1 LRRHQNVSHR
11 FFRTELRWQTLLLTL
26 LLAQSAHTGSSGP
39 QSTESVEL
47 GTTLQAPVHSYSV
60 TANTFVDAL
69 IEVAGRFKFP
79 IGIVWVRKTS
89 ELKPIHISWSDARV
103 EKALQ
108 DIVHAQPGYEVELRN
123 AVMHVRPRDM
133 IPDKENFLSLRVSR
147 FEVHKEVA
155 ETASTRLAELV
166 NLEVTPPKPA
176 PVGQA
181 KGGIGSSQLVEVG
194 DPEIS
199 ISLADV
205 TVEDALDAISLASP
219 FKVWIVTFA
228 PAGDLTPTGFRRT
241 VSPIAS
247 EAVPHPAKPYWE
259 LLRWGR
265 APY

>member
-1 LRRHQNVSHR
+1 MSSDMGAAIGL
-11 FFRTELRWQTLLLTL
+11 TLLLTQASL
-26 LLAQSAHTGSSGP
+26 TGLPGPSSKESA
-39 QSTESVEL
+39 EL
-47 GTTLQAPVHSYSV
+47 RTTLQGRVHNYSV
-60 TANTFVDAL
+60 EAGTFVDAL
-69 IEVAGRFKFP
+69 IEVAGRLKLP
-79 IGIVWVRKTS
+79 IGIVWVPKPS
-89 ELKPIHISWSDARV
+89 ELKPVRLSWSDATV

-147 FEVHKEVA
+147 IEVHKEVA
-155 ETASTRLAELV
+155 ETASARLAELV
-166 NLEVTPPKPA
+166 NLEVTPPKPPA
-176 PVGQA
+176 AGQV
-181 KGGIGSSQLVEVG
+181 KGGVLFEQGVEVG
-194 DPEIS
+194 DPRIS
-199 ISLADV
+199 ISLKDV
-205 TVEDALDAISLASP
+205 TVEGVLDSISLASP